1 MSSARQTLAAAGS
14 DTAPARPRGCTN
26 FKLRQFVRRVTR
38 HYDHAMAGTG
48 LKVTQYSLLSHV
60 MLAGPV
66 QPALLAQ
73 AMTLSASTLSRNLQP
88 LITAGWIEVLPGADG
103 RSRQL
108 AITATG
114 RGKRQEAQRRWRQA
128 QEALNRRLGVA
139 TVAALHALIDDA
151 MTRLADDEAIEDEGA
166 DT

>member
-1 MSSARQTLAAAGS
+1 VSDRSICPDSGAAA
-14 DTAPARPRGCTN
+14 AVPQGCTN
-26 FKLRQFVRRVTR
+26 LKLRQLARRVTQ
-38 HYDHAMAGTG
+38 HYDQALAGAG

-60 MLAGPV
+60 LHKGPV
-66 QPALLAQ
+66 QPAALAA
-73 AMTLSASTLSRNLQP
+73 AMTLSASTLSRNVQP
-88 LITAGWIEVLPGADG
+88 LVAAGWIEVLPGHDA
-103 RSRQL
+103 RSRSL
-108 AITATG
+108 VVTPAG
-114 RGKRQEAQRRWRQA
+114 RAKRAQAQRRWRQA